1 MVPTP
6 IDRLIVFDTDG
17 IKPIEVPTPV
27 DRSIVFDTDG
37 IKRAGG
43 R

>member
-1 MVPTP
+1 MRNFP
-6 IDRLIVFDTDG
+6 LIVFDTDG
-17 IKPIEVPTPV
+17 FKSSEVPAPI
-27 DRSIVFDTDG
+27 DILLVFDTDG